1 MNRLPVTE
9 DKLTLILEFL
19 KANQENRYTRRQ
31 IGQYLW
37 DNYSYCEFKTF
48 DQILREVSDKI
59 SVHVNKYNRY
69 TQTVPL
75 QIEEHNTF
83 PFTYQYLDV
92 AKNTTLQNIE
102 VTPKVFKP
110 TVEVSISPQLQ
121 FEGLMDYEEVVVA
134 EENVVEEVVEEVVVA
149 VGDAVEDAPEATLLE
164 DIKASDIISK
174 TNDSEVSLIHWL
186 NTTDDLHGTMSKII
200 KIMAQYA

>member
-1 MNRLPVTE
+1 
-9 DKLTLILEFL
+9 
-19 KANQENRYTRRQ
+19 
-31 IGQYLW
+31 
-37 DNYSYCEFKTF
+37 
-48 DQILREVSDKI
+48 LREVSDKI

-121 FEGLMDYEEVVVA
+121 FEGLMDYEEVVA
-134 EENVVEEVVEEVVVA
+134 EENVVEEVVVA
-149 VGDAVEDAPEATLLE
+149 VGDAVEDVPEATLLE

-174 TNDSEVSLIHWL
+174 TNDSEAYLIHWL
-186 NTTDDLHGTMSKII
+186 DTTDDLHGTMSRII

>member
-37 DNYSYCEFKTF
+37 DNYSYCEYKTF

-121 FEGLMDYEEVVVA
+121 FEGLMDYEEVVV
-134 EENVVEEVVEEVVVA
+134 EENVVEEVVVA

-174 TNDSEVSLIHWL
+174 TNDSEASLIHWL
-186 NTTDDLHGTMSKII
+186 DTTDDLHGTMSRII

>member
-121 FEGLMDYEEVVVA
+121 FEGLMDYEEVVA
-134 EENVVEEVVEEVVVA
+134 EENVVEEVVVA
-149 VGDAVEDAPEATLLE
+149 VDDAVEDAPEATLIE

-174 TNDSEVSLIHWL
+174 TNDSEASLINWL

>member
-37 DNYSYCEFKTF
+37 DNYSYCEYKTF

-121 FEGLMDYEEVVVA
+121 FEGLMDYEE
-134 EENVVEEVVEEVVVA
+134 NVVEEVVVA

-174 TNDSEVSLIHWL
+174 TNDSEASLIHWL
-186 NTTDDLHGTMSKII
+186 DTTDDLHGTMSRII

>member
-110 TVEVSISPQLQ
+110 KVEVSISPQLQ

-134 EENVVEEVVEEVVVA
+134 EENVVEEVVEEVVA

-174 TNDSEVSLIHWL
+174 TNDSEASLINWL
-186 NTTDDLHGTMSKII
+186 DTTDDLHGTMSKII

>member
-37 DNYSYCEFKTF
+37 DNYSYCEYKTF

-121 FEGLMDYEEVVVA
+121 FEGLMDYEEVVA
-134 EENVVEEVVEEVVVA
+134 EENVVEEVVVA
-149 VGDAVEDAPEATLLE
+149 VGDAVEDVPEATLLE

-174 TNDSEVSLIHWL
+174 TNDSEAYLIHWL
-186 NTTDDLHGTMSKII
+186 DTTDDLHGTMSRII

>member
-37 DNYSYCEFKTF
+37 DNYSYCEYKTF

-121 FEGLMDYEEVVVA
+121 FEGLMDYEEVVA
-134 EENVVEEVVEEVVVA
+134 EENVVEEVVVA
-149 VGDAVEDAPEATLLE
+149 IGDAVEDALEATLLE

-174 TNDSEVSLIHWL
+174 TNDSEASLIHWL
-186 NTTDDLHGTMSKII
+186 DTTDDLHGTMSRII

>member
-37 DNYSYCEFKTF
+37 DNYSYCEYKTF

-110 TVEVSISPQLQ
+110 TVEASISPQLQ
-121 FEGLMDYEEVVVA
+121 FEGLMDYEEVVA
-134 EENVVEEVVEEVVVA
+134 EENVVEEVVVA

-174 TNDSEVSLIHWL
+174 TNDSEAYLIHWL
-186 NTTDDLHGTMSKII
+186 DTTDDLHGTMSRII

>member
-37 DNYSYCEFKTF
+37 DNYSYCEYKTF

-121 FEGLMDYEEVVVA
+121 FEGLMDYEEVVA
-134 EENVVEEVVEEVVVA
+134 EENVVEEVVVA

-174 TNDSEVSLIHWL
+174 TNDSEAYLIHWL
-186 NTTDDLHGTMSKII
+186 DTTDDLHGTMSRII

>member
-92 AKNTTLQNIE
+92 SKNTTLQNIE

-121 FEGLMDYEEVVVA
+121 FEGLMDYEE
-134 EENVVEEVVEEVVVA
+134 NVVEEVVVA
-149 VGDAVEDAPEATLLE
+149 LNDVVEDATEATLLE

-174 TNDSEVSLIHWL
+174 TNDSEASLIHWL
-186 NTTDDLHGTMSKII
+186 DTTDDVHGAMSKII

>member
-134 EENVVEEVVEEVVVA
+134 EENVVEEVVEEVVA

-174 TNDSEVSLIHWL
+174 TNDSEASLINWL
-186 NTTDDLHGTMSKII
+186 DTTDDLHGTMSKII

>member
-37 DNYSYCEFKTF
+37 DNYSYCEYKTF

-134 EENVVEEVVEEVVVA
+134 EENVVEEVVVA
-149 VGDAVEDAPEATLLE
+149 IGDAVEDALEATLLE

-174 TNDSEVSLIHWL
+174 TNDSESSLIHWL
-186 NTTDDLHGTMSKII
+186 DTTDDLHGTMSRII